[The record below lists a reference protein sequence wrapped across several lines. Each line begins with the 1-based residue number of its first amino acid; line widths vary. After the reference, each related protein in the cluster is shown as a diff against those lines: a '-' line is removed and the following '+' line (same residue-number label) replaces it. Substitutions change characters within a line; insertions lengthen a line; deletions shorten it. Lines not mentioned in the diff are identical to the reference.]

1 MKYIKTNIYLK
12 EPISGSV
19 IELQKLVNIWEMI
32 IYKASTRKI
41 KSEILIKEE
50 IFKRL
55 FGDKIKKG
63 FISFPEGLNYFIH
76 AIEVTEI

>member
-1 MKYIKTNIYLK
+1 MKHIKTNIYLK
-12 EPISGSV
+12 EPIGESI

-32 IYKASTRKI
+32 IYRASTRKI
-41 KSEILIKEE
+41 KTEILIKEE

-55 FGDKIKKG
+55 FGNKIKKG
-63 FISFPEGLNYFIH
+63 FLTLPEGLKYFIN